1 MMGRFERTAVASVLA
16 YGRAWLLARPI
27 TLAPGWNHH
36 EPAVHWQR
44 TCLSLAARSA
54 FAGRR

>member
-1 MMGRFERTAVASVLA
+1 MRRIEGIGVASVLA
-16 YGRAWLLARPI
+16 CGAALLLARPI

-44 TCLSLAARSA
+44 TCLLLATKPALVE
-54 FAGRR
+54 RR